1 MSVTIMVIIGGLII
15 LGLISYAAYLWLQVS
30 KQKQQQSDAKNRAI
44 SKRNANIFDS
54 VNTLCLAGI
63 QGQCDLS
70 EISIRVYCILDY
82 VQGEQRIDVQK
93 EYPALFELYNI
104 VKDMARGDARQK
116 LAKQDRMRQTLERQ
130 KAEARLNDEVVKNL
144 QKLQGQI
151 EPLNASSIDT
161 GTTNK

>member
-1 MSVTIMVIIGGLII
+1 MGVTIMIIIGGLII

-44 SKRNANIFDS
+44 SKRNTNIFDS

-82 VQGEQRIDVQK
+82 VQGEQRIDVSK
-93 EYPALFELYNI
+93 EYPALFELYDL

-144 QKLQGQI
+144 QKLQEQI
-151 EPLNASSIDT
+151 KPLSVSSTDS
-161 GTTNK
+161 GTANS

>member
-30 KQKQQQSDAKNRAI
+30 KQKQQQSNAKNKAI
-44 SKRNANIFDS
+44 SKRNGNIFDS

-70 EISIRVYCILDY
+70 EISIRVFCILDY

-93 EYPALFELYNI
+93 EYPALFELYDI
-104 VKDMARGDARQK
+104 VKDMARGEARQK

-144 QKLQGQI
+144 QKLQDQI
-151 EPLNASSIDT
+151 KPLSVSSTSSDTANA
-161 GTTNK
+161 

>member
-1 MSVTIMVIIGGLII
+1 MSVTIMIIIGGLII

-30 KQKQQQSDAKNRAI
+30 KQKQQQSNAKNKAI
-44 SKRNANIFDS
+44 SKRNGNIFDS

-70 EISIRVYCILDY
+70 EISIRVFCILDY

-93 EYPALFELYNI
+93 EYPALFELYDI

-116 LAKQDRMRQTLERQ
+116 LVKKDRMRQTLERQ
-130 KAEARLNDEVVKNL
+130 KAEARLGDGVVKNL
-144 QKLQGQI
+144 QELQDQI
-151 EPLNASSIDT
+151 KSLTVSSTDT
-161 GTTNK
+161 DTANI